1 MFLVVDTE
9 SHVCRAISNSSRRHE
24 PGRCAPLASLEGE
37 RIDLMVVAGIGQGA
51 MNKLAAAG
59 IRVCM
64 TQGPTVAEV
73 MSAFRAGTLGAVPPD
88 GVRCN
93 H

>member
-1 MFLVVDTE
+1 MFLIVDTGNAA
-9 SHVCRAISNSSRRHE
+9 CRAITNGHQKHE
-24 PGRCAPLASLEGE
+24 HGTCTPLASLEGE
-37 RIDLMVVAGIGQGA
+37 RIDLMVVGGIGQGA
-51 MNKLAAAG
+51 LNKLAAAG

-73 MSAFRAGTLGAVPPD
+73 MSAFHAGTLGAVPPD
-88 GVRCN
+88 RVRCN